1 MTFDMKKLEF
11 DKIIELM
18 REKAMTA
25 MGKELITALVPLTDA
40 SKIEEALHET
50 YEGTLFI
57 KERIAPTFT
66 GVYDIRDALKRARIL
81 GILSI
86 ENFIEIWRT
95 NEATKRIKRE
105 LYRLKERLDEAVKLE
120 IYANELVYFDQV
132 SQEISNVLNDQGEVL
147 STASDLLKTIRNQLD
162 TTERR
167 IRQTL
172 DGLLKSEAKKLTE
185 AIITMRYNRYVIP
198 VKISDKNS
206 IKGTILDYSS
216 SGETAFIEPDSIR
229 ELTSKKMRLE
239 ADEKKEI
246 ERLLYGLTVL
256 VNSYYEGLNKNLMI
270 IAHLDF
276 VFAKA
281 KYAYQ
286 TESIKPSISNTIKLF
301 KARHPL
307 INPSDVV
314 SNSIIFDED
323 TKSMII
329 TGSNTGGKTVT
340 LKTLGL
346 LSMMMQ
352 SGCLIPAANHS
363 ALPIFKQ
370 IRADIGD
377 EQSIEQSLSTFS
389 SHMKNIIRIV
399 DDATTDALIL
409 LDELGSGTD
418 PLEGSFLA
426 MSILDYLMAQGATVL
441 ATTHYPE
448 LKAYAYTKKEIMNA
462 SVEFDEES
470 LKPTYRLL
478 LRTPG
483 ESHALLI
490 SERLGLK
497 KSIIEAASK
506 QALTNQNEITTL
518 IKSLKDE
525 GKRLDKLNLEYETLV
540 QENETIN
547 KDLKILRKRLE
558 NDSLTIK
565 DKLTKENQKV
575 LASLKEEALALIKTL
590 ETMKETSFKAHELA
604 ELKYKTKQLVPELDQ
619 EKSSEE
625 RAYKTGD
632 RVYIIPFN
640 RYGELVKKQK
650 NDQWLIKMGALN
662 SVFKEEDFKYA
673 EDQSVKEKK
682 PQTTTTV
689 KKKSVK
695 GELDLRG
702 LRVHEAEIELNKYLD
717 DCALANMP
725 FASII
730 HGFGT
735 LALRKMVHDHLDKH
749 PLVERYRDGEGGEGG
764 QGVTIIYFK

>member
-1 MTFDMKKLEF
+1 
-11 DKIIELM
+11 
-18 REKAMTA
+18 
-25 MGKELITALVPLTDA
+25 
-40 SKIEEALHET
+40 
-50 YEGTLFI
+50 
-57 KERIAPTFT
+57 
-66 GVYDIRDALKRARIL
+66 
-81 GILSI
+81 
-86 ENFIEIWRT
+86 
-95 NEATKRIKRE
+95 
-105 LYRLKERLDEAVKLE
+105 
-120 IYANELVYFDQV
+120 
-132 SQEISNVLNDQGEVL
+132 
-147 STASDLLKTIRNQLD
+147 
-162 TTERR
+162 
-167 IRQTL
+167 
-172 DGLLKSEAKKLTE
+172 
-185 AIITMRYNRYVIP
+185 IITMRYNRYVIP

-229 ELTSKKMRLE
+229 ELTSKLMRLE

-246 ERLLYGLTVL
+246 ERLLYGLTVMIGNYHDVISQNL
-256 VNSYYEGLNKNLMI
+256 VNL
-270 IAHLDF
+270 AHLDF

-281 KYAYQ
+281 KYAYI
-286 TESIKPSISNTIKLF
+286 TESTKPKIAKKITLL

-307 INPSDVV
+307 INKDEVV
-314 SNSIIFDED
+314 SNSVLFDDD

-340 LKTLGL
+340 LKTVGL
-346 LSMMMQ
+346 LALMMQ
-352 SGCLIPAANHS
+352 SGCLIPANEES
-363 ALPIFKQ
+363 ALPIFTQ

-389 SHMKNIIRIV
+389 SHMKNIINIV
-399 DDATTDALIL
+399 DEATEDALIL
-409 LDELGSGTD
+409 LDEIGSGTD

-426 MSILDYLMAQGATVL
+426 MSILDYLMDQGATIL

-448 LKAYAYTKKEIMNA
+448 IKAYAYSNKAIMNA
-462 SVEFDEES
+462 SVEFDEKT

-497 KSIIEAASK
+497 KSIIDAAN
-506 QALTNQNEITTL
+506 QQTLTNQNDITIL

-525 GKRLDKLNLEYETLV
+525 GKRLDALTQKYEALV
-540 QENETIN
+540 KENEQVNRDI
-547 KDLKILRKRLE
+547 LKLRKRLE
-558 NDSLTIK
+558 EETLKIK
-565 DKLTKENQKV
+565 EKLTLENQVV
-575 LASLKEEALALIKTL
+575 LAQLKKEALSLIQEL
-590 ETMKETSFKAHELA
+590 ESMKESSFKAHELA
-604 ELKYKTKQLVPELDQ
+604 ELKYKTKQLVPELNQ
-619 EKSSEE
+619 EKSSDD
-625 RAYKTGD
+625 RAYEEGD

-650 NDQWLIKMGALN
+650 KGHWLVKMGALN

-673 EDQSVKEKK
+673 EDQSVKEKEK
-682 PQTTTTV
+682 PKTTTV
-689 KKKSVK
+689 SKKSVK

-702 LRVHEAEIELNKYLD
+702 LRVHEAEIELHKYLD

-735 LALRKMVHDHLDKH
+735 LALRKMVHEVLKNH
-749 PLVERYRDGEGGEGG
+749 PHVSRYRDGEGGEGG